1 MNSYLY
7 WLLVVLVLV
16 FIISSYVFYNWCLTH
31 APMMITKP
39 YAGSIASSNMT
50 NSFISSTVMDNS
62 SRPGGIHISNMPYL
76 SEKRVNM
83 TLMMFLYP
91 ESISQKKTESVPS
104 LPTMS
109 FQEQNKFSRAI
120 ILEQGSDN
128 LSIEYDSFLN
138 ELVLRIRIIY
148 GTEGTEMKQ
157 HEEFR
162 VRGMLRLQ
170 KWNMV
175 TVVFDNRHLDLYL
188 DNKLYRSWVLMNVP
202 LISDSTWTLFPGT
215 IPFDGI
221 ISTVRF
227 FDYAVIK
234 SDIPRLYDFYKS
246 SPTTPG
252 STWWWWIPTISYWR
266 VY

>member
-120 ILEQGSDN
+120 ILEQGNDN